1 MVRED
6 EGTMQ
11 EESMMRQQGNS
22 WNAELPNRFYYNG
35 NFSIFTNQNK
45 LLQLLGL
52 NTQNDV
58 EGELCLYHPKN
69 T

>member
-1 MVRED
+1 MLSSQTGFIAME
-6 EGTMQ
+6 
-11 EESMMRQQGNS
+11 
-22 WNAELPNRFYYNG
+22 AFLF
-35 NFSIFTNQNK
+35 FTNQNK
-45 LLQLLGL
+45 LAQLLGL